1 MVKIQQQVIS
11 YQHPFDAVTA
21 SLWSKYDGHKH
32 VKEVDVLNRYIDD
45 QGRLHSQRLLS
56 MMGNIPAIFRPFVP
70 LRPVYM
76 VETVVVD
83 PESQLMTVSTRN
95 INMTDLVCATSLSR

>member
-1 MVKIQQQVIS
+1 MVKVQQQVIT

-21 SLWSKYDGHKH
+21 SLWSKYDGHKY
-32 VKEVDVLNRYIDD
+32 VKEVEVLNRHIDD

-56 MMGNIPAIFRPFVP
+56 MMGNIPSIFRPFVP

-76 VETVVVD
+76 LESVVVD
-83 PESQLMTVSTRN
+83 PERQLMTVNTRN
-95 INMTDLVCATSLSR
+95 ISMTDLVSAKSLSR